1 MRNPRRR
8 KALSEMNVV
17 PYIDVMLVL
26 LVIFMVTAP
35 MMQAG
40 VMVDLPDV
48 NAKPLDSNNQQEPLI
63 IAIDVG
69 GNYLLD
75 DGSEIQLIALSKY
88 IASYLDN
95 TPNKPIYI
103 RADENVASGFVVKAM
118 IAIQKAGA
126 KNIGMMANITAS
138 VDQSLQ

>member
-1 MRNPRRR
+1 MRNQRHR
-8 KALSEMNVV
+8 KAMSEMNVV

-40 VMVDLPDV
+40 VMVNLPDV
-48 NAKPLDSNNQQEPLI
+48 DANPLDSNNQHEPLVL
-63 IAIDVG
+63 AINAE
-69 GNYLLD
+69 GNYLLE
-75 DGSEIQLIALSKY
+75 DGSEIQLIALSQY
-88 IASYLDN
+88 IARYLDN
-95 TPNKPIYI
+95 TPSKPIYI

-126 KNIGMMANITAS
+126 KNIGMMANIAPAAN
-138 VDQSLQ
+138 QSL